1 MEETLTD
8 IEMQN
13 FAEIAYRELGIRIS
27 SQKKALMSN
36 RLGRRV
42 RELKLPSFKAYYDY
56 LVNQFNAEIQ
66 HFTDAVTT
74 NETYFFRGP
83 RHFHTLAKRVLPELK
98 GETVEVWSAASST
111 GEEPYSL
118 AIALLERLPNASSR
132 KIKVYASDINMSV
145 LKKASEGIFGSY
157 ALRLVKPEHLQKYFS
172 RLDEERYKITPTIR
186 KMVHYGHHNL
196 IQPFPKGKLD
206 FIFCRNVLI
215 YFDEKSK
222 KIVFHNLINALKP
235 GGYLFLGES
244 EIAPELVG
252 MHRIEASVVQ
262 KKR

>member
-1 MEETLTD
+1 MLD
-8 IEMQN
+8 
-13 FAEIAYRELGIRIS
+13 FAEVAYRELGIRIS
-27 SQKKALMSN
+27 PQKKALMSN

-42 RELKLPSFKAYYDY
+42 RELHLSSYRAYYEY
-56 LVNQFNAEIQ
+56 LVQHFKTEIQ

-83 RHFHTLAKRVLPELK
+83 RHFHTLSKKVLPELK
-98 GETVEVWSAASST
+98 GDSVEVWSAASST

-118 AIALLERLPNASSR
+118 AIALRERLPNAGSR
-132 KIKVYASDINMSV
+132 RIKVYASDINVSV
-145 LKKASEGIFGSY
+145 LKRASEGVFGSY
-157 ALRLVKPEHLQKYFS
+157 ALRLVRPEHLQKYFTP
-172 RLDEERYKITPTIR
+172 LDAERYQITPAIR
-186 KMVHYGHHNL
+186 KMVSYGHHNL

-215 YFDEKSK
+215 YFDDKSK
-222 KIVFHNLINALKP
+222 QIVFKNLINALKP

-244 EIAPELVG
+244 EIAPDLPG
-252 MHRIEASVVQ
+252 MQRIEASVAR